1 MNIPSGQS
9 SAESGRWN
17 KEHKEEMRA
26 AVREIA
32 EQQADPIGWLI
43 EQLSGSELRYM
54 IITDETKKRGGTT
67 RARKDVSG
75 SWL

>member
-1 MNIPSGQS
+1 
-9 SAESGRWN
+9 
-17 KEHKEEMRA
+17 MRA

-54 IITDETKKRGGTT
+54 IITDETKKR
-67 RARKDVSG
+67 V
-75 SWL
+75 

>member
-17 KEHKEEMRA
+17 KKHKEEMRA

-32 EQQADPIGWLI
+32 ERQADPIRWLV
-43 EQLSGSELRYM
+43 EQFNGSELRYM
-54 IITDETKKRGGTT
+54 IITDETKKR
-67 RARKDVSG
+67 V
-75 SWL
+75 

>member
-32 EQQADPIGWLI
+32 EQQADPIGWLV
-43 EQLSGSELRYM
+43 QQFTQSELRHM
-54 IITDETKKRGGTT
+54 IIMAETKKRG
-67 RARKDVSG
+67 
-75 SWL
+75 LQI

>member
-17 KEHKEEMRA
+17 KVHREEMRA

-32 EQQADPIGWLI
+32 EQQADPIGWLV
-43 EQLSGSELRYM
+43 QQFTQSELRHM
-54 IITDETKKRGGTT
+54 IIMAETKKRG
-67 RARKDVSG
+67 
-75 SWL
+75 LQI